1 MGFVFEELAVGG
13 VPAHAA
19 TTDVAPAHV
28 AAADGAPA
36 VGAAGGGGQ
45 QPR

>member
-1 MGFVFEELAVGG
+1 MGFVFEELGDGG

-19 TTDVAPAHV
+19 TTDVAPAHA

-36 VGAAGGGGQ
+36 ACAAGGGGQ
-45 QPR
+45 QSR